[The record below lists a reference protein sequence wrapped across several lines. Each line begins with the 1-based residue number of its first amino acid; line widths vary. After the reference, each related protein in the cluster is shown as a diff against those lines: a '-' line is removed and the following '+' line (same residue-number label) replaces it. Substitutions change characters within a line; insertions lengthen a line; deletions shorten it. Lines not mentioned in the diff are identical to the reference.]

1 MPRINAFVTP
11 PYPVLLTVATGGKSG
26 IPEGEAELLLALLIA
41 GMPSFLAAHR
51 VPEAAVDELVVSLQ
65 EGDPRV
71 AVAGMWVESSG
82 ELRGQLERRSAA
94 FVSLVCADG
103 RRVTVARVLGEEP
116 QSSPDLLARHVI
128 RQIARGVQIPDLV
141 GR

>member
-1 MPRINAFVTP
+1 MPRINAFVTS
-11 PYPVLLTVATGGKSG
+11 PYPVLLTVTTGGKSG

-71 AVAGMWVESSG
+71 AVAGTWVESSG

>member
-11 PYPVLLTVATGGKSG
+11 PYPVLLTVATDGKSG
-26 IPEGEAELLLALLIA
+26 MPEGEAELLIALLIA

-71 AVAGMWVESSG
+71 AVAGKWVESSG
-82 ELRGQLERRSAA
+82 ELRGQLERRSVA